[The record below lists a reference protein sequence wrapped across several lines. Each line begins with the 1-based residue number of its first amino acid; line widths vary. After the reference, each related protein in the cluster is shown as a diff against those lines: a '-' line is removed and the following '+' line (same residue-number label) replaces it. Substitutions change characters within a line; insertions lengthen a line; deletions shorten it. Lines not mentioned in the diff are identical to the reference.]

1 MISPVKYLV
10 LPALLC
16 APTFVVAG
24 TPATCHASVVSVLDF
39 VIAVIEAKCDKPIG
53 RINLWRNGASLLGGI
68 TLNPPADTVQF
79 VIEIIPGQNSFTVH
93 GEGGTVLQGN
103 QAMIIKGI

>member
-10 LPALLC
+10 LLALG
-16 APTFVVAG
+16 PTLVVAG

-39 VIAVIEAKCDKPIG
+39 VTAVIEAKCDKPIT
-53 RINLWRNGASLLGGI
+53 RINLWRNGASLLGGK
-68 TLNPPADTVQF
+68 TLDPPADTVQF
-79 VIEIIPGQNSFTVH
+79 VIEIIPGQNSFTIH